1 MMSDSPSDMTEDNS
15 DGSVGYQAIISS
27 IIKKNP
33 GCKVANC

>member
-15 DGSVGYQAIISS
+15 DGSAGYEGLVSS

-33 GCKVANC
+33 GCKAANC